1 MAIDIHAWFTLCKLA
16 LCLLLLLD
24 LSCLEDNRQKTDVAK
39 IVHLVRKFILAYIRG
54 EITFDLIIK
63 PDTYK
68 TRLEMDGMPVDE
80 AQAFDEAQKLFFQI
94 PNTMLKC
101 AGLINTNEEEYD
113 ACIDMLFKFMIL
125 GRATKSIDGQF
136 LMDWK

>member
-1 MAIDIHAWFTLCKLA
+1 
-16 LCLLLLLD
+16 
-24 LSCLEDNRQKTDVAK
+24 
-39 IVHLVRKFILAYIRG
+39 
-54 EITFDLIIK
+54 
-63 PDTYK
+63 
-68 TRLEMDGMPVDE
+68 
-80 AQAFDEAQKLFFQI
+80 
-94 PNTMLKC
+94 MLKC

>member
-68 TRLEMDGMPVDE
+68 TRLEMDGMHV
-80 AQAFDEAQKLFFQI
+80 DEAQKLFFQI

-101 AGLINTNEEEYD
+101 AGLEEEYD
-113 ACIDMLFKFMIL
+113 ACIGMLFKFMIL
-125 GRATKSIDGQF
+125 GRATKSIDG
-136 LMDWK
+136 

>member
-1 MAIDIHAWFTLCKLA
+1 
-16 LCLLLLLD
+16 
-24 LSCLEDNRQKTDVAK
+24 
-39 IVHLVRKFILAYIRG
+39 
-54 EITFDLIIK
+54 
-63 PDTYK
+63 
-68 TRLEMDGMPVDE
+68 MDGTPIDE

-94 PNTMLKC
+94 PDTMLKS

>member
-1 MAIDIHAWFTLCKLA
+1 M
-16 LCLLLLLD
+16 
-24 LSCLEDNRQKTDVAK
+24 SQDNKDESSVKRPLFSRKE

-54 EITFDLIIK
+54 EITFDLVIK
-63 PDTYK
+63 PETYK
-68 TRLEMDGMPVDE
+68 RRLEMDGTPVDE
-80 AQAFDEAQKLFFQI
+80 AQAFDEAQI

-113 ACIDMLFKFMIL
+113 ACIDMLFKFIIL

>member
-1 MAIDIHAWFTLCKLA
+1 MNR
-16 LCLLLLLD
+16 
-24 LSCLEDNRQKTDVAK
+24 LSKGLFSRKE

-54 EITFDLIIK
+54 EIKFDLVIK
-63 PDTYK
+63 PETYK
-68 TRLEMDGMPVDE
+68 RGLEIDGTPVDE

-125 GRATKSIDGQF
+125 GRAKKA
-136 LMDWK
+136 LMDNF

>member
-1 MAIDIHAWFTLCKLA
+1 LFSRK
-16 LCLLLLLD
+16 
-24 LSCLEDNRQKTDVAK
+24 E

-54 EITFDLIIK
+54 EITFDLVIK
-63 PDTYK
+63 AETYK
-68 TRLEMDGMPVDE
+68 RGFKMDGTYIDE

-113 ACIDMLFKFMIL
+113 VCIDMLFKFMIL
-125 GRATKSIDGQF
+125 GGATKSIDGQF